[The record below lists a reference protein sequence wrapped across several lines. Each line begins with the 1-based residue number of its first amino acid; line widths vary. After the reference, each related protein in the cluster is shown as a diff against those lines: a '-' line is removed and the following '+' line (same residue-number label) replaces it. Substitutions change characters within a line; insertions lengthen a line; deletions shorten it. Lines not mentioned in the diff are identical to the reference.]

1 MMPEAVNTAATTTN
15 ATTAGNSADRRRTVP
30 SSEPIGRP
38 FVPLLGSLKLANDFG
53 IDKNRITVGTQGGW
67 GQRCG

>member
-15 ATTAGNSADRRRTVP
+15 ATTAGNTADRRRTVP

-38 FVPLLGSLKLANDFG
+38 FVPVVRSLKLAG
-53 IDKNRITVGTQGGW
+53 SSGLDKNRITVGTQGGW